1 MFYKSIP
8 FSFSGNKLR
17 ACDVVSRNVG
27 LLGGV
32 RGIVDVFGGSGILSA
47 NLKKD
52 YPHLP
57 IVYNDFDGYS
67 RQLVHLEELEDAY
80 CYFND
85 KLERL
90 GFLNRSAKNY
100 VGDVGDVGGV
110 IECFKKNER
119 GYCDFV
125 LGCVLKKVC
134 HSGVC
139 VAYKTESMYRDY
151 FLKYARVGRKMFF
164 LNRIPKFKAVYFDRY
179 LDGLDV
185 RHADWRELLR
195 EFLGRNYLF
204 LCDPPYIQTEQGA
217 YSGDFHLKDVLDLIG
232 ALKHENVFYF
242 CNNESGFFDVLKSVT
257 AHFAGKCVELLN
269 IRIVKK
275 SIRKDQNDSC
285 LTKKA
290 EQIYYYGAKDLGLFS
305 AELASVGGG

>member
-17 ACDVVSRNVG
+17 SCDVVSRNVG

-67 RQLVHLEELEDAY
+67 RQFVHLEELEDAY

-90 GFLNRSAKNY
+90 GFSAKKRS
-100 VGDVGDVGGV
+100 DVGDVGGV
-110 IECFKKNER
+110 IECFLKNER

-139 VAYKTESMYRDY
+139 VRYKTESMYRDY

-164 LNRIPKFKAVYFDRY
+164 LNRIPKKFKAVDFDRY

-242 CNNESGFFDVLKSVT
+242 CNNESGFFDVLKFVT
-257 AHFAGKCVELLN
+257 DNLAGKCVEPVN
-269 IRIVKK
+269 TRIVQK
-275 SIRKDQNDSC
+275 SFRNDQNDSC

-305 AELASVGGG
+305 AGLASVGG

>member
-1 MFYKSIP
+1 MFYKFIP
-8 FSFSGNKLR
+8 FPFAGNKLMV
-17 ACDVVSRNVG
+17 CDIVSRNIA

-67 RQLVHLEELEDAY
+67 RQFVHLEELEDAY
-80 CYFND
+80 CYFKE
-85 KLERL
+85 KLERF
-90 GFLNRSAKNY
+90 GFDDKRRGA
-100 VGDVGDVGGV
+100 VGDVGAV
-110 IECFKKNER
+110 IECFLKNER

-134 HSGVC
+134 HNGAC
-139 VAYKTESMYRDY
+139 LAYKTESMYRDY
-151 FLKYARVGRKMFF
+151 FLKNARIGMKMFF
-164 LNRIPKFKAVYFDRY
+164 MNRIPKNFKAVYFDGY
-179 LDGLDV
+179 FDGLDV

-195 EFLGRNYLF
+195 EFSGRGYLF

-217 YSGDFHLKDVLDLIG
+217 YSGEFHLKDALDLIG
-232 ALKHENVFYF
+232 ALKNENVFYF
-242 CNNESGFFDVLKSVT
+242 CNNESGFVDVLNFCS
-257 AHFAGKCVELLN
+257 ANFAGKCVLPLHT
-269 IRIVKK
+269 RIVKK
-275 SIRKDQNDSC
+275 QLRKAQNDSC

-290 EQIYYYGAKDLGLFS
+290 EQIYYYGDKDFGLFS
-305 AELASVGGG
+305 AVLASVGG

>member
-1 MFYKSIP
+1 MGWSWGMFYNRIP
-8 FSFSGNKLR
+8 FCFSGNKLHV
-17 ACDVVSRNVG
+17 CDIVSRNIA

-67 RQLVHLEELEDAY
+67 RQFVHLEELEDAY
-80 CYFND
+80 CYFKD
-85 KLERL
+85 KFERF
-90 GFLNRSAKNY
+90 GFYKR
-100 VGDVGDVGGV
+100 GDVGDAGGI
-110 IECFKKNER
+110 IECFLKNER

-134 HSGVC
+134 YPCVG

-151 FLKYARVGRKMFF
+151 FLKDARVGRKIF
-164 LNRIPKFKAVYFDRY
+164 LQNVIPKFKAAYFDRY

-185 RHADWRELLR
+185 RHADWRELVR
-195 EFLGRNYLF
+195 EFSGNGYLF

-217 YSGDFHLKDVLDLIG
+217 YSGDFHLKDALDLIG

-242 CNNESGFFDVLKSVT
+242 CNNESGFFDVLKSVSGN
-257 AHFAGKCVELLN
+257 FAGKCVKPLS
-269 IRIVKK
+269 IRIVNKHL
-275 SIRKDQNDSC
+275 RKDQSDSYS
-285 LTKKA
+285 TKKA
-290 EQIYYYGAKDLGLFS
+290 EQIYYYGEKDFGLFS
-305 AELASVGGG
+305 AGGACVGV

>member
-1 MFYKSIP
+1 MFYKSLP
-8 FSFSGNKLR
+8 FSFSGHKLR
-17 ACDVVSRNVG
+17 VCDIVSRNIA

-57 IVYNDFDGYS
+57 IVYNDFDGDS
-67 RQLVHLEELEDAY
+67 RQFVHLEELEDAY
-80 CYFND
+80 CYFKE
-85 KLERL
+85 KLERF
-90 GFLNRSAKNY
+90 GFSATKR
-100 VGDVGDVGGV
+100 GDRGDRGDVGGV
-110 IECFKKNER
+110 IECFLKNER

-125 LGCVLKKVC
+125 LGCVLKKC
-134 HSGVC
+134 SHPGAC
-139 VAYKTESMYRDY
+139 VTYKTESMYRDY
-151 FLKYARVGRKMFF
+151 FLKCARMGRKMFF
-164 LNRIPKFKAVYFDRY
+164 KNTIPKFKAVYFDRY

-195 EFLGRNYLF
+195 EFSGSGYLF

-217 YSGDFHLKDVLDLIG
+217 YSGAFHLKDVLDLIG

-242 CNNESGFFDVLKSVT
+242 CNNESGFFDVLKFVSG
-257 AHFAGKCVELLN
+257 HYAGKCVELLN

-275 SIRKDQNDSC
+275 SCRKDQNDSC

-290 EQIYYYGAKDLGLFS
+290 EQIYYYGEKDLWLFS
-305 AELASVGGG
+305 AGLASVGGG